1 MKTYFDLDG
10 VLRDL
15 SGNFLEQSPEVWH
28 WFKDGKDIFDY
39 VNANLTVLATSKP
52 TKFYH
57 LIADLPRVDIITSQS
72 KNWRPYT
79 TEWICNH
86 FKNNVSVTF
95 VEKPEEKLEIL
106 ERENAFIFE
115 DYPQFKDYSRV
126 YLIDYP
132 YNGEVTGCIG
142 RIKTVNDMAYAL
154 GLKGGCL

>member
-1 MKTYFDLDG
+1 MTKMFDLDG

-28 WFKDGKDIFDY
+28 WFKEGKDIYDY
-39 VNANLTVLATSKP
+39 INADLTVLATSKP

-57 LIADLPRVDIITSQS
+57 LVADLPQVNIITSQP

-86 FKNNVSVTF
+86 FENNVSVKF
-95 VEKPEEKLEIL
+95 VDSPEEKLEIL
-106 ERENAFIFE
+106 ERENACIFE
-115 DYPQFKDYSRV
+115 DYPNFKDYSRV

-132 YNGEVTGCIG
+132 YNRAVVGCIKRITTVDEMAYLLGLQKGEV
-142 RIKTVNDMAYAL
+142 
-154 GLKGGCL
+154 